1 MSKRLFYLV
10 MIAGLLLAL
19 LPAAAFAGPVAAP
32 PAQGPWWD
40 VTPEPEVPSPSYD
53 SILYSEIAP
62 KLREIETS
70 SNRVRVEVIGQSAGG
85 RNLFLVTIS
94 DARRRMGRL
103 GQYQAIRQ
111 QW

>member
-32 PAQGPWWD
+32 HAQGPWWD
-40 VTPEPEVPSPSYD
+40 VTPEPEVPSPFYD

-70 SNRVRVEVIGQSAGG
+70 SNRVRVEVIDDPRLHREEIEIYSLDGE
-85 RNLFLVTIS
+85 RNLKAAFE
-94 DARRRMGRL
+94 
-103 GQYQAIRQ
+103 
-111 QW
+111 